1 MWSFLHYAG
10 ACPYSGGRGAFFC
23 LFSSCFPSFGPV
35 ILNPALHLFFVHL
48 INGPHRFGVRCH
60 VVIFI
65 FFYGSLNHLL
75 HYWDLAM
82 HLGAPF
88 VSNPTPLPD
97 IHIFWLS
104 WTADMRAAGLWFFF
118 LFFLTFPKCYYGQ
131 PGHELILKKRA
142 MNRYWQ
148 WECLIGQEGNEPRF
162 AFWRSWKWGCW
173 SRQAIC

>member
-1 MWSFLHYAG
+1 MDILLFLPGYW
-10 ACPYSGGRGAFFC
+10 GREWICKCDLFCTMLELVLIRGGAFFC

-104 WTADMRAAGLWFFF
+104 WTADMRAAGL
-118 LFFLTFPKCYYGQ
+118 
-131 PGHELILKKRA
+131 
-142 MNRYWQ
+142 
-148 WECLIGQEGNEPRF
+148 
-162 AFWRSWKWGCW
+162 
-173 SRQAIC
+173 